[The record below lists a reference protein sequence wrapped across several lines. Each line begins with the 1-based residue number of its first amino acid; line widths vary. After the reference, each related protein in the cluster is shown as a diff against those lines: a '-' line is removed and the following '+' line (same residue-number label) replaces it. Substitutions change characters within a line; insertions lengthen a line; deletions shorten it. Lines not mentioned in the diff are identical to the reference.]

1 MNKLSRKEFKE
12 LLTEWRDNFIN
23 ERGKYQSSFVSPEE
37 DYLSTIR
44 DEKGRVIGE
53 LLDYLDE
60 KLSNSFNKYGKN
72 ILYKNKEN
80 IELISNFLK
89 QKGYKEEAS
98 DITEELN
105 NNSALFITHDSG
117 GALSLSGQY
126 YNTPE
131 HVQLRVGGKPD
142 ITWLLHDFVHIF
154 IEGDYDEY
162 GLQDYVFEDED
173 LKNYFKSK
181 VPNYHEEYDVAD
193 GGLYSMMDDEGY
205 DILINANTKF
215 FNEINFTPGVGG
227 IDTGASAYAY
237 CWMKMKHKEDFKEID
252 KSFVLNNEEKEA
264 IKEYLKSIFPI
275 VTKVKNLVLKTFKNT
290 IVIVPVLK

>member
-105 NNSALFITHDSG
+105 NTSALFITHDSQILRG
-117 GALSLSGQY
+117 Y
-126 YNTPE
+126 YMT
-131 HVQLRVGGKPD
+131 L
-142 ITWLLHDFVHIF
+142 
-154 IEGDYDEY
+154 
-162 GLQDYVFEDED
+162 
-173 LKNYFKSK
+173 
-181 VPNYHEEYDVAD
+181 
-193 GGLYSMMDDEGY
+193 
-205 DILINANTKF
+205 
-215 FNEINFTPGVGG
+215 FT
-227 IDTGASAYAY
+227 
-237 CWMKMKHKEDFKEID
+237 
-252 KSFVLNNEEKEA
+252 
-264 IKEYLKSIFPI
+264 YL
-275 VTKVKNLVLKTFKNT
+275 
-290 IVIVPVLK
+290 